1 MGKVRDDG
9 WWHTKRR
16 AAPRRARRE
25 RVRGADRRD
34 DEGK

>member
-1 MGKVRDDG
+1 MMGG
-9 WWHTKRR
+9 GTQN